1 MFVAVLVVFFCISA
15 GNKGPSF
22 PKELYVEPD
31 PENPWTGTWYAMGG
45 IKAMHVIQGM
55 DGVCYI
61 YPQSA
66 GLFSHLILDKWKK
79 FAVYTIEKHDEG
91 YVTSN
96 NWPISVNGNFLTV
109 ETMVYERVIENK

>member
-1 MFVAVLVVFFCISA
+1 MVVAVLVAFLCISA
-15 GNKGPSF
+15 GSKGPSF

-31 PENPWTGTWYAMGG
+31 PDNSFHGTWYAMGG

-61 YPQSA
+61 YNKRS
-66 GLFSHLILDKWKK
+66 GLLGKWEK
-79 FAVYTIEKHDEG
+79 FAVYTIEKHDDK

-96 NWPISVNGNFLTV
+96 NWTISVKENYLTV
-109 ETMVYERVIENK
+109 ETMMYERVIEYK